1 MSASLAAMPGRA
13 ASLARALAEM
23 DPADAAIGETPKDEV
38 WRSRK
43 RRLFRYRPEREPAAH
58 PTPLLIVHGL
68 VGRHTVADLEP
79 RCSLVRALV
88 SAGIDVYA
96 LDWGNASRADRF
108 RDIADFAVHGLGD
121 AVAEVA
127 RISGTGRVA
136 LLGICQGG
144 VFSLCHA
151 ALEPKC
157 VAGVATA
164 IAPVDF
170 HADARGP
177 HAEQGLLNVWLR
189 GLPRELIVD
198 LIAEHGNLPGRLTGA
213 VFQSMTPART
223 LSKYTT
229 GLLEM
234 AEDRDR
240 LTTFLR
246 MERWLDDRP
255 DHPGAAAL
263 DWLIGLYQENRL
275 AEGRFDLDGRTVCL
289 DAIRCPV
296 LNIYGTEDHIVPPP
310 CSIALGSLL
319 APGHDYQE
327 VAVPSGHVGVFVSR
341 RARGIVAP
349 ALMGWLA
356 RIR

>member
-1 MSASLAAMPGRA
+1 MSASLAAMPGRV
-13 ASLARALAEM
+13 ASLTRALAEM
-23 DPADAAIGETPKDEV
+23 DAAETAVGATPKDEV
-38 WRSRK
+38 WRAGK
-43 RRLFRYRPEREPAAH
+43 RRLYRYRPERALRMG
-58 PTPLLIVHGL
+58 PLLMVHGL
-68 VGRHTVADLEP
+68 VGRQTVADLEP
-79 RCSLVRALV
+79 GCSLVRALV
-88 SAGIDVYA
+88 AAGVDTYA

-108 RDIADFAVHGLGD
+108 RDLADFAVHGLGA

-127 RISGTGRVA
+127 RQSDADRVA

-144 VFSLCHA
+144 VFALAHA
-151 ALEPKC
+151 ALEPAR
-157 VAGVATA
+157 VAGVAVA

-170 HADARGP
+170 HADMRGP
-177 HAEQGLLNVWLR
+177 REQQGLLNVWLR
-189 GLPRELIVD
+189 ALPADLVAD

-223 LSKYTT
+223 LAKYTT
-229 GLLEM
+229 GMLAL
-234 AEDRDR
+234 AEDRER
-240 LTTFLR
+240 LATFLR
-246 MERWLDDRP
+246 MERWLADRP

-263 DWLIGLYQENRL
+263 EWLVGLYQENRL
-275 AEGRFDLDGRTVCL
+275 AEGRLVLDGRTVRL

-310 CSIALGSLL
+310 CSTALGGLL

-349 ALMGWLA
+349 ALTGWLA
-356 RIR
+356 RMC